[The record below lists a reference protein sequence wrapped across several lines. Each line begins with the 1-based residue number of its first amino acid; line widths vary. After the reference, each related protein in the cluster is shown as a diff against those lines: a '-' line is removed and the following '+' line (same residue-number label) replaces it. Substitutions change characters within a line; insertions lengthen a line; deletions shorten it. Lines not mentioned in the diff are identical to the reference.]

1 MPQVSL
7 VVQQQS
13 SNLGF
18 DNAPISQ
25 TDNTYIG
32 LNVSIP
38 LYAGGSNKAA
48 ISEAV
53 SLQSIADNQLR
64 RVQLDVSTRTRAAYL
79 LVKASEIRTDA
90 ARRLVESTT
99 LSAEA
104 RQRGFELG
112 TVNSVDV
119 LNALRDR
126 FQAERDLQ
134 RTRYE
139 HIKILLDLKREAG
152 LLTADD
158 LVEIGG
164 WLVEPGN

>member
-1 MPQVSL
+1 
-7 VVQQQS
+7 
-13 SNLGF
+13 
-18 DNAPISQ
+18 
-25 TDNTYIG
+25 
-32 LNVSIP
+32 
-38 LYAGGSNKAA
+38 
-48 ISEAV
+48 
-53 SLQSIADNQLR
+53 
-64 RVQLDVSTRTRAAYL
+64 VQLDVSTRTRAAYL